1 MRWWARLAN
10 WRVLVK
16 MAEAQAGHR
25 LFKME
30 IITPERV
37 VLEEEVEGVVLSSPE
52 GFFGIL
58 RGHAPFIG
66 GLNIGVL
73 KYRKDGKLHWIATD
87 NGVFEM
93 SENRLRILADAAE
106 RGEDINVL
114 RAKEAYDRAKQRL
127 GQRHEDLDHLRAE
140 LALKRSLARLKAA
153 SGGV

>member
-1 MRWWARLAN
+1 
-10 WRVLVK
+10 
-16 MAEAQAGHR
+16 MAEAEQTRHR
-25 LFKME
+25 LFTME

-37 VLEEEVEGVVLSSPE
+37 VVEEEVEGVVLSSPE

-66 GLNIGVL
+66 GLSVGVL
-73 KYRKDGKLHWIATD
+73 KYRKDGRLHCVATD

-93 SENRLRILADAAE
+93 SGNKLRVMADSAE

-114 RAKEAYDRAKQRL
+114 RAKEAYDRAKHRL
-127 GQRHEDLDHLRAE
+127 EQRHEGMDHLRAE

-153 SGGV
+153 AGEGKREA